1 MIGRRLPRMLLDEG
15 IHDIAMNV
23 VQPAGLYGD
32 ITQIAPLTLANTR
45 QSIVDLGIATDDEVD
60 ETLAELDDPRR
71 SAHRGEHAPCRAGVG
86 HDRGRSPDRVEVAVE

>member
-1 MIGRRLPRMLLDEG
+1 MLLDEG
-15 IHDIAMNV
+15 IHEIAMNV

-60 ETLAELDDPRR
+60 ATLAELETLAGQRTVVSMPRIVQAW
-71 SAHRGEHAPCRAGVG
+71 SMTAGGHRIAPR
-86 HDRGRSPDRVEVAVE
+86 